1 MAAATFYET
10 AAMDEGDPPSW
21 IAEAS
26 SIAAAAPQNKV
37 PQNRYFYTDQKKC
50 VSFDAKSGHK
60 LVKIVELKKRI
71 FDFYSNFLGAI
82 FLRNCHIFQFRYV
95 TTLPLFFYV
104 PYNKTHMLSHS
115 ILKDIDMVSHQPKF
129 EIDK

>member
-1 MAAATFYET
+1 MSVELQLYKNEIVLVEFQPPWMAAATFYET

-60 LVKIVELKKRI
+60 LVKIVELKKGYLI
-71 FDFYSNFLGAI
+71 FIQI
-82 FLRNCHIFQFRYV
+82 F
-95 TTLPLFFYV
+95 
-104 PYNKTHMLSHS
+104 
-115 ILKDIDMVSHQPKF
+115 
-129 EIDK
+129 